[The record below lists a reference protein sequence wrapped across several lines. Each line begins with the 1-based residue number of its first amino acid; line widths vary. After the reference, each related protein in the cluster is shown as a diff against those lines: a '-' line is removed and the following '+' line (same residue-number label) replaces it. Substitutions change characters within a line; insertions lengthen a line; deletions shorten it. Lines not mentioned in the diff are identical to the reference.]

1 MPYSIYSAEGKL
13 AKAFGKELHCSPK
26 HSQNILRAIK
36 KMKISDAEKFLE
48 EICQQK
54 KALPFKTH
62 SGKLAHRKGRLGPG
76 AYPVKAA
83 SMIGKVLKNAKSNAE
98 LKGLNPE
105 NSVIIHCSAY
115 KGRSIKGI
123 RPRAFGRSSKWDEQT
138 TNIELVV
145 KELEE

>member
-1 MPYSIYSAEGKL
+1 VPYSTSLNEGKVS
-13 AKAFGKELHCSPK
+13 KAFGKELHCSPK

-36 KMKISDAEKFLE
+36 RMKIPDAEKLLE

-62 SGKLAHRKGRLGPG
+62 LGKLAHRKGKLGPG

-98 LKGLNPE
+98 SKGLDLE

-115 KGRSIKGI
+115 KGRSIRGV
-123 RPRAFGRSSKWDEQT
+123 RPRAFGRATKWDEQT